1 MIGQSF
7 VISKTESGLSW
18 EGRNPRMAWG
28 VHTITCCL
36 LHEAG
41 HLVLLGTGS
50 SPSLP
55 RSLVTVK
62 SNANFCTVAARQCL
76 GQSWPRHSRALCSVY
91 FLGEAEWSQSS
102 RRGRGRTVKRHGQLL
117 RSIMFP
123 SPCCW
128 DRRRQVARGKSG
140 EEVSRAACQFGN
152 LPVWK
157 LAQWD
162 SDLLKRSWELAAWGM
177 EVCRALSVKGQHKH
191 QQ

>member
-7 VISKTESGLSW
+7 VISKAESGLSR

-41 HLVLLGTGS
+41 HMVLLGTGS

-91 FLGEAEWSQSS
+91 FLGEAEWSQLS
-102 RRGRGRTVKRHGQLL
+102 RRGRGRTVKRHRAQKYHVPLPLLL
-117 RSIMFP
+117 RQQETGGQRKV
-123 SPCCW
+123 
-128 DRRRQVARGKSG
+128 RRRSQQGSLSV
-140 EEVSRAACQFGN
+140 C